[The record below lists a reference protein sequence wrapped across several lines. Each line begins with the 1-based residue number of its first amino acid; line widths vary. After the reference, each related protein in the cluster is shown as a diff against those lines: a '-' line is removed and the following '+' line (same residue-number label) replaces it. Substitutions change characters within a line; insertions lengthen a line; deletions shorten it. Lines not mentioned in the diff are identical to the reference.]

1 MIHFD
6 DFTNDHLY
14 QILIIR
20 GSGSVEINL
29 LFNLIIHQ
37 PDIDKIY
44 LYAKVPYE
52 AKYQFLISKLLQD
65 QIILKIL
72 NLLLNNPMIWMIFI
86 KTLKNIIQIKSVKYW
101 WFLMIWLLMNLVV
114 KSLIRAR
121 KLLFCCAKK
130 TKLYAL
136 CIMKIRKK
144 RKLQQIAFS
153 YSSYIQFKDL
163 MILYK
168 KFVAK
173 PFSFLDTDTAH
184 LSDNHL
190 RFRKNILERI
200 WKPIMTI
207 DDKIRD

>member
-44 LYAKVPYE
+44 LYAKIPYE

-86 KTLKNIIQIKSVKYW
+86 KTLKNIIQIKSVKY
-101 WFLMIWLLMNLVV
+101 
-114 KSLIRAR
+114 
-121 KLLFCCAKK
+121 
-130 TKLYAL
+130 
-136 CIMKIRKK
+136 
-144 RKLQQIAFS
+144 
-153 YSSYIQFKDL
+153 
-163 MILYK
+163 
-168 KFVAK
+168 
-173 PFSFLDTDTAH
+173 
-184 LSDNHL
+184 
-190 RFRKNILERI
+190 
-200 WKPIMTI
+200 
-207 DDKIRD
+207 

>member
-44 LYAKVPYE
+44 LYAKVPDE

-86 KTLKNIIQIKSVKYW
+86 KTLKNIIQIKSVKY
-101 WFLMIWLLMNLVV
+101 
-114 KSLIRAR
+114 
-121 KLLFCCAKK
+121 
-130 TKLYAL
+130 
-136 CIMKIRKK
+136 
-144 RKLQQIAFS
+144 
-153 YSSYIQFKDL
+153 
-163 MILYK
+163 
-168 KFVAK
+168 
-173 PFSFLDTDTAH
+173 
-184 LSDNHL
+184 
-190 RFRKNILERI
+190 
-200 WKPIMTI
+200 
-207 DDKIRD
+207 